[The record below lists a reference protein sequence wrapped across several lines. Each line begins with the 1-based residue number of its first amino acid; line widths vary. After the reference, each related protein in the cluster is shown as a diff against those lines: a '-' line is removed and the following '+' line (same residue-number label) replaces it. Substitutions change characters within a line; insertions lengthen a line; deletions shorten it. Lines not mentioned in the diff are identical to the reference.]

1 MADGSRFVHI
11 VDDVPE
17 LSGQTPVL
25 VSVLHGFLDAG
36 DAAGIAADHLEALGA
51 GLGGG
56 KVVATFDVDEFYDYR
71 ARRPAMSF
79 MRDHYEQYDAPR
91 MTVRLMRDQQMLPF
105 LFLRGPE
112 PDSRWEGFAAGV
124 RQVVERF
131 EVGSVLSLAAV
142 PMAVP
147 HTRPIAITPH
157 ATDPA
162 LVEGESRWQGELR
175 IPSSAQA
182 LLELRLGE
190 WGHPALGF
198 VAHVPHYISQ
208 MGYPRAAIA
217 LLEQTEA
224 ATGLSL
230 DVGALEA
237 EAEQTDGE
245 IAGYLATNDDVRQ
258 VVSGLEQQYDSFQ
271 LAQESGMSLLADD
284 APLPTG
290 EEIGAQFER
299 FLAGLDTPDPTDDL

>member
-1 MADGSRFVHI
+1 MADGTRLVHI

-17 LSGQTPVL
+17 LSGEEPVL
-25 VSVLHGFLDAG
+25 LLVMHGFLDAG
-36 DAAGIAADHLEALGA
+36 NAAGLAGDHLEK
-51 GLGGG
+51 LGGG
-56 KVVATFDVDEFYDYR
+56 KVVATFAVDEFYDYR
-71 ARRPAMSF
+71 ARRPPMSF

-91 MTVRLMRDQQMLPF
+91 MNVRLMRDQQMAPY

-112 PDSRWEGFAAGV
+112 PDNRWEAFTAAVHEVV
-124 RQVVERF
+124 RRLRVS
-131 EVGSVLSLAAV
+131 SVLSLASV

-157 ATDPA
+157 ANDSS
-162 LVEGESRWQGELR
+162 LIDGGSRWKGELR

-182 LLELRLGE
+182 LLEVRLGE

-208 MGYPRAAIA
+208 MDFPRAAIA
-217 LLEQTEA
+217 LLEETER

-230 DVGALEA
+230 DPSALQAGAEHTEA
-237 EAEQTDGE
+237 E
-245 IAGYLATNDDVRQ
+245 IAGYLATNAEVSE
-258 VVSGLEQQYDSFQ
+258 VVSGLEQQYDAFQ
-271 LAQESGMSLLADD
+271 QAEESGSSLLADD
-284 APLPTG
+284 ATIPTG

-299 FLAGLDTPDPTDDL
+299 FLAGLDRPDPADDA

>member
-17 LSGQTPVL
+17 LSGENPVL
-25 VSVLHGFLDAG
+25 VLVLHGFLDAG
-36 DAAGIAADHLEALGA
+36 NAAGIAADHLEELGN
-51 GLGGG
+51 GG

-91 MTVRLMRDQQMLPF
+91 MTVRLMRDQQMVPY

-112 PDSRWEGFAAGV
+112 PDSRWEGFAAAV
-124 RQVVERF
+124 REVVERF
-131 EVGSVLSLAAV
+131 DVRSVLSLAAV

-147 HTRPIAITPH
+147 HTRAIAITPH

-162 LVEGESRWQGELR
+162 LIDGESRWQGELR
-175 IPSSAQA
+175 IPSSAHA
-182 LLELRLGE
+182 LLEVRLGE

-217 LLEQTEA
+217 LIEQTET

-230 DVGALEA
+230 DPGALQEA
-237 EAEQTDGE
+237 SEQTDQE
-245 IAGYLATNDDVRQ
+245 IAGYLAGNDEISQ
-258 VVSGLEQQYDSFQ
+258 VVEGLEQQYDSFQ
-271 LAQESGMSLLADD
+271 LAEESGMSLLADD
-284 APLPTG
+284 SPLPTG

-299 FLAGLDTPDPTDDL
+299 FLAGLDTPDATDET

>member
-1 MADGSRFVHI
+1 MADVSRFVHI

-25 VSVLHGFLDAG
+25 VLVLHGFLDAG
-36 DAAGIAADHLEALGA
+36 NAAGIASNHLEELGA

-91 MTVRLMRDQQMLPF
+91 MTVRLMRDEQMVPY

-112 PDSRWEGFAAGV
+112 PDSRWEGFSAAV
-124 RQVVERF
+124 REVVERF
-131 EVGSVLSLAAV
+131 DVSSVLTLAAV

-157 ATDPA
+157 ATDPK
-162 LVEGESRWQGELR
+162 LIHGESRWQGELR

-190 WGHPALGF
+190 WGHSALGF
-198 VAHVPHYISQ
+198 VAHVPHYLAQ

-217 LLEQTEA
+217 LLQQTEG

-230 DVGALEA
+230 DVGALEGS
-237 EAEQTDGE
+237 AEQTDQE
-245 IAGYLATNDDVRQ
+245 IAGYLVSNAEVSE
-258 VVSGLEQQYDSFQ
+258 VVSGLEEQYDSFQ
-271 LAQESGMSLLADD
+271 LAEESGVSLLAEESD
-284 APLPTG
+284 LPTG

-299 FLAGLDTPDPTDDL
+299 FLAGLDVPDPTEDV

>member
-1 MADGSRFVHI
+1 VADGSRFVHI

-17 LSGQTPVL
+17 LSGERPVL
-25 VSVLHGFLDAG
+25 VLVLHGFLDAG
-36 DAAGIAADHLEALGA
+36 NAAGIASDHLEELG
-51 GLGGG
+51 GGRGGG

-71 ARRPAMSF
+71 ARRPAISF
-79 MRDHYEQYDAPR
+79 VRDHYEQYDAPR
-91 MTVRLMRDQQMLPF
+91 MTVRLMRDRQMLPY

-112 PDSRWEGFAAGV
+112 PDSRWEGFAAAV
-124 RQVVERF
+124 REVVERF
-131 EVGSVLSLAAV
+131 DVSSVLSLAAV

-157 ATDPA
+157 ATDPD
-162 LVEGESRWQGELR
+162 LIDGESRWQGELR

-190 WGHPALGF
+190 WGHHALGF

-217 LLEQTEA
+217 LLEKTEA
-224 ATGLSL
+224 ASGLSL
-230 DVGALEA
+230 DSGGLASA
-237 EAEQTDGE
+237 AEQTDDE
-245 IAGYLATNDDVRQ
+245 IAGYLATNDDVNQ
-258 VVSGLEQQYDSFQ
+258 VVAGLEQQYDSFQ
-271 LAQESGMSLLADD
+271 LGEESGMSLLADD

-299 FLAGLDTPDPTDDL
+299 FLAGLDSPDSTDDV

>member
-1 MADGSRFVHI
+1 VADGSRFVHI

-17 LSGQTPVL
+17 LSGKAPVL
-25 VSVLHGFLDAG
+25 LLVLHGFLDAG
-36 DAAGIAADHLEALGA
+36 NAAGLAADHLEE
-51 GLGGG
+51 LGGG

-91 MTVRLMRDQQMLPF
+91 MTVRLMRDQQDAPF

-112 PDSRWEGFAAGV
+112 PDSRWEGFAAAVHEVV
-124 RQVVERF
+124 RRF
-131 EVGSVLSLAAV
+131 EVSSVVSLAAV

-157 ATDPA
+157 ASDPS
-162 LVEGESRWQGELR
+162 LVEGGSRWQGELR

-208 MGYPRAAIA
+208 MGYPRAAMA
-217 LLEQTEA
+217 LLTEAERSTGLSFDPAGLEAVAEQTEA
-224 ATGLSL
+224 
-230 DVGALEA
+230 
-237 EAEQTDGE
+237 E
-245 IAGYLATNDDVRQ
+245 IAGYLATNDEVSQ
-258 VVSGLEQQYDSFQ
+258 VVSGLEQQYDSFE
-271 LAQESGMSLLADD
+271 LAEEAGSSLLADD
-284 APLPTG
+284 ARMPTG

-299 FLAGLDTPDPTDDL
+299 FLAGLDAPDQPDDA

>member
-17 LSGQTPVL
+17 LEGRAPVL
-25 VSVLHGFLDAG
+25 VLVLHGFLDAG
-36 DAAGIAADHLEALGA
+36 NAAGLATDHLEE
-51 GLGGG
+51 LGGG

-79 MRDHYEQYDAPR
+79 VRDHYEQYDAPR
-91 MTVRLMRDQQMLPF
+91 MTVRLMHDQQDAPYL
-105 LFLRGPE
+105 LLRGPE
-112 PDSRWEGFAAGV
+112 PDFRWEGFARAL
-124 RQVVERF
+124 RDVVSRF
-131 EVGSVLSLAAV
+131 EVSSVVSLAAV

-157 ATDPA
+157 ASDPEHLYGA
-162 LVEGESRWQGELR
+162 SRWQGELR
-175 IPSSAQA
+175 IPSSAHA
-182 LLELRLGE
+182 LVEVRLGE

-217 LLEQTEA
+217 LLENLEA
-224 ATGLSL
+224 ATGFDL
-230 DVGALEA
+230 DPAGLTEV
-237 EAEQTDGE
+237 AEQTDAE
-245 IAGYLATNDDVRQ
+245 IAGYLASNEEVGQ
-258 VVSGLEQQYDSFQ
+258 VVSGLEQQYDAF
-271 LAQESGMSLLADD
+271 AEAEASGSSLLAESG
-284 APLPTG
+284 PLPTG

-299 FLAGLDTPDPTDDL
+299 FLAGLDSPDSSDDA